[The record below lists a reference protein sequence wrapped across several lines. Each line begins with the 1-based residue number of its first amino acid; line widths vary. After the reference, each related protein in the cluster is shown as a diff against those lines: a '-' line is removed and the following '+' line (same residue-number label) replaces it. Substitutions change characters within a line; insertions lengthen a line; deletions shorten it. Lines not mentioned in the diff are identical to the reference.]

1 MLDISDIGYYRIEE
15 AFISRYD
22 KSGDSFNIA
31 NMIASISFTESIYS
45 PVLIGNLFISDTS
58 NIVDNFPIRGEEILT
73 LSYSDFFE
81 NKVTQDYIIYGVE
94 NMGPNTQQ
102 NSIGYLLKFISP
114 QAIMSASRVVQKSYA
129 GTTTDIINKIFAEY
143 LTEQQ
148 RFENARYEI
157 ETEEAVGVQTIV
169 IPSLSPLRAID
180 FLKRRSFS
188 ADNKSSN
195 YLFFQNRDR
204 FKMVTH
210 EKLIK
215 DSRRERNFDS
225 KKIYTHDP
233 GMVIDSKSADLA
245 LNNILEISFPRRQD
259 TINEIQYGGMT
270 SETVE
275 IDVLKKQYQLFPYN
289 YKNEFEKYTHLD
301 QNVKSPHT
309 QAFIDKYFANPD
321 NKVVSDVIFVDVER
335 PNQKYREI
343 SAQRRSSSFFLN
355 SIVAKIEIYG
365 RNDLFAGDIIRM
377 NLPQYEV
384 VEGEKELHQSL
395 SGYWMV
401 NEMIHKMEG
410 KEYRMEVT
418 VTKDLPKAGGVD

>member
-1 MLDISDIGYYRIEE
+1 MLDISDVGYYRIDE

-22 KSGDSFNIA
+22 KSGDTFNIS
-31 NMIASISFTESIYS
+31 NLIASFSFTESIYS
-45 PVLIGNLFISDTS
+45 PVIIGNLFISDAS
-58 NIVDNFPIRGEEILT
+58 NIIDNFPIRGEEVLT
-73 LSYSDFFE
+73 LTYSDFFE
-81 NKVTQDYIIYGVE
+81 NKITQDYIIYGIE
-94 NMGPNTQQ
+94 NIGPSTQQ
-102 NSIGYLLKFISP
+102 NTTGYLLNFISP
-114 QAIMSASRVVQKSYA
+114 QAIMSASRIVQKSYT
-129 GTTTDIINKIFAEY
+129 GTTTDIINKIFTEY

-148 RFENARYEI
+148 TFTNARYKI
-157 ETEEAVGVQTIV
+157 DTENADGIQTLV
-169 IPSLSPLRAID
+169 IPSLSPLQAIE

-188 ADNKSSN
+188 TDNKSSN
-195 YLFFQNRDR
+195 YLFFQNRDKFR
-204 FKMVTH
+204 MITH
-210 EKLIK
+210 EKIIK
-215 DSRRERNFDS
+215 DTNRGRNFDGR
-225 KKIYTHDP
+225 KIYTHDP

-245 LNNILEISFPRRQD
+245 LNNILNISFPRRQN
-259 TINEIQYGGMT
+259 TINEIKYGGMT

-289 YKNEFEKYTHLD
+289 YKDEFQKYTHLD
-301 QNVKSPHT
+301 QNVQSPHT

-321 NKVVSDVIFVDVER
+321 NKVVSDMIFVDAER
-335 PNQKYREI
+335 PNQRYREI
-343 SAQRRSSSFFLN
+343 SAQRRSSSFYLN

-410 KEYRMEVT
+410 KEYKMEVT
-418 VTKDLPKAGGVD
+418 VTKDLPRAGGVD